1 MRTVIAIL
9 LIFLAAQTIPQRA
22 RGYYEYEEIH
32 AASEQREISSFERG
46 EVHDML
52 HTIADDVR
60 KHYYDPKYHGVD
72 WEANVRAAD
81 QRIEAATSLNHAL
94 SEIAAALDTL
104 NDSHTFFLPPAR
116 PYKHD
121 YGWQIEM
128 VGDKCFVMQIRP
140 QSDANTKQIKPG
152 DQILGVNGFQP
163 TRESLW
169 RMNYIFDVL
178 RPQPE
183 LRVDLR
189 PPGGQQKEVQVIAA
203 MRQTKKV
210 TNLTMNG
217 ASDVWDLLRESET
230 SAHLGRA
237 RWADAGDDVSILKFP
252 GFYFGD
258 GEMEDII
265 RKARKR
271 RSLIVDLRGN
281 PGGSLETLKSFLGGV
296 FDKDV
301 KVSDRVTRNDSKVL
315 VAKSRRQN
323 AFSGKLVV
331 LVDSKSASASE
342 LFARVVQLEKR
353 GIVLG
358 DKTAGAVMESKRFSY
373 KHGFD
378 TVVFY
383 GASITD
389 ADLVMTDGKSLE
401 RTGVT
406 PDELL
411 LPNAEDLASGR
422 DPVMAHAVELCGSK
436 MTPEAAGVLFPFQW
450 PLP

>member
-1 MRTVIAIL
+1 
-9 LIFLAAQTIPQRA
+9 
-22 RGYYEYEEIH
+22 
-32 AASEQREISSFERG
+32 
-46 EVHDML
+46 
-52 HTIADDVR
+52 
-60 KHYYDPKYHGVD
+60 
-72 WEANVRAAD
+72 
-81 QRIEAATSLNHAL
+81 
-94 SEIAAALDTL
+94 
-104 NDSHTFFLPPAR
+104 
-116 PYKHD
+116 
-121 YGWQIEM
+121 M

-189 PPGGQQKEVQVIAA
+189 PPGGQQKEVQVAAA